1 MKVGNKVRLFV
12 QVSEFGVELKTGVI
26 TDVIKSKVKNDLF
39 AVNVDGVVC
48 YRWEKELK
56 KL

>member
-1 MKVGNKVRLFV
+1 MKIGNKVRLLV
-12 QVSEFGVELKTGVI
+12 QVSEFDSELKTGVI
-26 TDVIKSKVKNDLF
+26 TNVIKSKYKKDLF
-39 AVNVDGVVC
+39 AVDVDGVVC